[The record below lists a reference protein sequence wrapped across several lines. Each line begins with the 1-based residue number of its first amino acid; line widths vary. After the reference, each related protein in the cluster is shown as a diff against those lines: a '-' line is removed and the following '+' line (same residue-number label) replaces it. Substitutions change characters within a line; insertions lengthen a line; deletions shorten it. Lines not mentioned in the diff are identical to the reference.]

1 MSTKGLTTEEQQRW
15 KAFGFWLRDER
26 KKRHLTRRE
35 VCEPEG
41 VQWMHPVQLARIEAG
56 ASRTSREKIER
67 LAKEIGCDLT
77 EALDRAGYAP
87 LHETT
92 IEARIYRKLQELT
105 PERQADVERMIDVWM
120 KDRHYV
126 VMMHDQLSA

>member
-41 VQWMHPVQLARIEAG
+41 VQWMHPVQ
-56 ASRTSREKIER
+56 R